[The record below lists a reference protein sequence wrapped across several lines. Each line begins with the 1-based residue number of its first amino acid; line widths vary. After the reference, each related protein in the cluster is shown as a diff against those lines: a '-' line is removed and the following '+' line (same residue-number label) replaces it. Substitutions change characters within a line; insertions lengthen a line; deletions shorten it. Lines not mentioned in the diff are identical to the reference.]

1 MSKEKKSTNV
11 QIYKRLLGYAMNYK
25 KRLFLGIA
33 CGMVAG
39 GSIFGVL
46 AQAEKLLSSFGK
58 NKAPDEV
65 IVEVQRGDKIEKLKV
80 EHVTREVDGNNI
92 PSDFVAGDDVLKVT
106 PVFVPIGSDQIP
118 PWAKE
123 FLENTVGVELYN
135 KRGQPT
141 GIIVVL
147 AAIGFVILMLLKT
160 VATYF
165 NRFFMRWVGLRVV
178 TDLRNILYAKLMN
191 QSMEFHGRE
200 SIGDMMSRC
209 SNDINRV
216 QTAVSNNVSILTRA
230 PVEIIAVVSYVAY
243 FAYINKLYDFLVVL
257 FIGMPLSILP
267 VILLGKKVK
276 KYATKTLKKISDVM
290 DQLQETLSCMRVVKA
305 YNMEE
310 SENAKFSNT
319 SDNYFRIVMR
329 AMKYELL
336 MAPLMEFVAIL
347 ALCAFMLYSFGK
359 VDFKDILVLG
369 IATNFAYRPLKE
381 LAKLN
386 ANIQKSLA
394 AAERIFGYLDMN
406 YEIPQSPNAVAKE
419 KFEESISFENV
430 SFSYGEVKNLDNI
443 SLNIKKGDFVA
454 FVGEAGSG
462 KSTLVNMVARF
473 YDIQSGSIK
482 IDGVDVRDISKDSIH
497 DLIGYVDQR
506 TILFNS
512 TVRKNIGYG
521 SAGVSEEEIIKAA
534 ERADVMSF
542 ISEKDEG
549 LEFEVGAKGVKLS
562 GGQCQRVA
570 IARAM
575 LKNPPIMI
583 LDEATSALD
592 NVTEQIVQKAINEL
606 MGDRTVLAIAHRLST
621 VKDADCIYVLDKGKV
636 IESGTHNELLA
647 NDGQYAKMWN
657 IQFKEVV

>member
-1 MSKEKKSTNV
+1 MSKKDTTNWA
-11 QIYKRLLGYAMNYK
+11 IYRRLMNYALRYK
-25 KRLFLGIA
+25 LRLFTGIA

-46 AQAEKLLSSFGK
+46 GQADKLLSSFGK
-58 NKAPDEV
+58 NSAPNEV
-65 IVEVQRGDKIEKLKV
+65 LLEVEREGQIEKLKINHITKQV
-80 EHVTREVDGNNI
+80 DDKEVDADLKKHDKVI
-92 PSDFVAGDDVLKVT
+92 KVT
-106 PVFVPIGSDQIP
+106 PVFIPLGSDEIP
-118 PWAKE
+118 AWGKDL
-123 FLENTVGVELYN
+123 LENKLGIELYN
-135 KRGQPT
+135 SRGQPT
-141 GIIVVL
+141 GIIVIM
-147 AAIGFVILMLLKT
+147 AALGFLILMLLKT
-160 VATYF
+160 IATYF

-178 TDLRNILYAKLMN
+178 TDLRNSLYEKLMN
-191 QSMEFHGRE
+191 QSMEFHGRV

-209 SNDINRV
+209 SNDISNV
-216 QTAVSNNVSILTRA
+216 QAAVSNNVSSLTRA
-230 PVEIIAVVSYVAY
+230 PIEVIAVCSYIAY
-243 FAYINKLYDFLVVL
+243 FAYQNQLYDFIFVL

-276 KYATKTLKKISDVM
+276 KYAKKTLEKISKVM
-290 DQLQETLSCMRVVKA
+290 ESLQETLSCIRVVKA
-305 YNMEE
+305 YNKED
-310 SENAKFSNT
+310 SENKQFAVT
-319 SDNYFRIVMR
+319 SENYFNIVMR

-336 MAPLMEFVAIL
+336 MAPLMEFVAIF
-347 ALCAFMLYSFGK
+347 ALCGFMIYSFGK
-359 VDFKDILVLG
+359 VDFKDIMILG

-394 AAERIFGYLDMN
+394 AAERIFSYLDMKH
-406 YEIPQSPNAVAKE
+406 EIPQKESAVAKE
-419 KFEESISFENV
+419 SFADKITFEDV
-430 SFSYGEVKNLDNI
+430 SFSYGDMKTLDHI
-443 SLNIKKGDFVA
+443 SLEINKGDFVA

-462 KSTLVNMVARF
+462 KSTLVNMIARF

-482 IDGVDVRDISKDSIH
+482 IDGTDIRDIKNDSLH
-497 DLIGYVDQR
+497 NLIGYVDQR

-512 TVRKNIGYG
+512 TVKANIAYG
-521 SAGVSEEEIIKAA
+521 SESATDTEIITAA

-542 ISEKDEG
+542 MSEKTEG
-549 LEFEVGAKGVKLS
+549 LDFQVGAKGIKLS

-621 VKDADCIYVLDKGKV
+621 VKDANCIYVLDKGKI
-636 IESGTHNELLA
+636 IEHGTHEKLLA
-647 NDGQYAKMWN
+647 QEGQYAKMWN
-657 IQFKEVV
+657 IQFKN